1 MLENLVDN
9 TKTFQNLL
17 AQGAING
24 LKEFSKDK
32 NIDISDVD
40 NIANFLIE
48 KTLEKN
54 DYYIRST
61 ATSALGK
68 FLVSKNEETN
78 QTSI

>member
-1 MLENLVDN
+1 MEIVDRLKNLVDN

-32 NIDISDVD
+32 NMSDIDVD

-48 KTLEKN
+48 KTGDKN
-54 DYYIRST
+54 EYYIRI
-61 ATSALGK
+61 GCN
-68 FLVSKNEETN
+68 FCFR
-78 QTSI
+78 